1 MFVSLNKNKGVD
13 LGILPTNFLSMK
25 TVIVSV
31 LLFSSVSKYKQNR
44 YLIFSVLKKIFSK
57 TS

>member
-1 MFVSLNKNKGVD
+1 MFVSLNKSKGVD